1 MALRLSLRSLFEA
14 SFMSIVAIASLALG
28 IGANTAIPMT
38 IVGVAPEGLEGTTF
52 GARPA
57 VFVPSTVRD
66 IVLAGPGTSSFEDR
80 RRYWAYVFARLKPGI
95 SLEQARTPLNVPYTA
110 FLNGGE
116 APLQIGMTGG
126 AKGMSCS
133 CDNSPHHRAVGRP
146 PMDETDR
153 RYPIGRFSRQST
165 PLDGTGRLAHIDA
178 IAHAPGAMRRLV
190 RGLSDADLN
199 RRYREGGWTIRQVVH
214 HVPDSHMHAYARF
227 KFALTEDAP
236 QVKAYN
242 EQRWADLPDVE
253 DVPVTVSLD
262 LLEALHL
269 RWTSTLRSM
278 SNDDFSKTYQH
289 PELGVVRLYDAL
301 QLYAWHGRH
310 HTAHIELALA

>member
-1 MALRLSLRSLFEA
+1 MALRLSLRSLFKA
-14 SFMSIVAIASLALG
+14 PFVSIVAIASLALG
-28 IGANTAIPMT
+28 IGANTAIL
-38 IVGVAPEGLEGTTF
+38 GLAPEGFERTTF

-57 VFVPSTVRD
+57 VFVPITVRD
-66 IVLAGPGTSSFEDR
+66 IVLAGPGTNSFEDR
-80 RRYWAYVFARLKPGI
+80 RSYWAYVFARLKPGI
-95 SLEQARTPLNVPYTA
+95 SLEQARTALNVPYKA

-116 APLQIGMTGG
+116 APLQVGRPGRQG
-126 AKGMSCS
+126 VSCS
-133 CDNSPHHRAVGRP
+133 CDNSPHHRAAGRP

-153 RYPIGRFSRQST
+153 RYPIGRFARQTT
-165 PLDGTGRLAHIDA
+165 PLDGAGRLAYIDA

-242 EQRWADLPDVE
+242 EQRWAELPDVE

-278 SNDDFSKTYQH
+278 SDDDFSKTYQH
-289 PELGVVRLYDAL
+289 PELGVVPLYDAL